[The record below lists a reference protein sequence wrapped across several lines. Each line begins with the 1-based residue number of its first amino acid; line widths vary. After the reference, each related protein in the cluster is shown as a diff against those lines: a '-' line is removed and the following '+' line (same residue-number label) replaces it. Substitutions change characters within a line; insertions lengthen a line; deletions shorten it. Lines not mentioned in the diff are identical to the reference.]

1 MNQKYAIFVIC
12 FGLFGL
18 GQVVSASSYYVV
30 SSSKFTFAVETG
42 IKNDTLVTDTLREN
56 IRHHVSDLVNQRCG
70 QACSVMPQNISL
82 VSMSSSADYVF
93 SVVLHVFTL
102 DAAAS
107 LVIATPGL
115 FFPGSIYKSWQQ
127 EVVTNTAEA
136 TVTITEQGIS
146 LVEGASSRP
155 ASCGDGVAT
164 ASVGEECDDFNLV
177 DGDGCSSTCKLEAG
191 WMCAGGYRP
200 PDARNA
206 AGSKFTSSVVNGTTV
221 YAVSS
226 EPESCP
232 VTDLCVQGE
241 LWQPELWTDKY
252 GNDFDVTTLPPR
264 GFYCVS
270 TCGAF
275 PKPEGMLIQTVAS
288 DTGDTCSLVDLDE
301 CKFGLAVCD
310 FMAYCE
316 NKPYDAAT
324 GGYACFCSEG
334 YFPTAELGAAC
345 TDSGFEVVLLI
356 AGKENYNAADD
367 PNPDIAVMNTV
378 RESFM
383 DTLLPMGVFKSKMNK
398 QILLDSVHDYPPQL
412 VRVLSDEGY
421 EGRALYEVK
430 VRISSAMVNVM
441 EFVSSTIFTD
451 LSSLEAV
458 LTDSSTPSTHKLF
471 QRDRCSNEQGRVC
484 STSSDCLNGGTCA
497 KFPAVTVT
505 SLDAGG
511 TSAPFYTTSTGAE
524 VVSVSYDNSQTGWH
538 IRVRYSP
545 SPNAVTVLYL
555 PRLDSPPTLDQLA
568 GFVPDEFPCLPF
580 GVGKMQQRRDNTV
593 CCLDKVNRH
602 FTTVEGFG
610 EYMSNNNSAL
620 LQAIHDQNACLQRG
634 SPPSNA
640 TSELLNGTQD
650 FVVGKFQNMLRS
662 TSTLDSTQTVGYQD
676 VLVFYAY
683 EDALLSGAITKPIT
697 GGVSLRFFVGMASM
711 TLTDTTFL
719 STSVSSREVSSDITS
734 SYVFSTSGTTSF
746 TFIKDVSVDLIE
758 VANQTTGETLKFARI
773 LVGVPADVT
782 EDDVH
787 GLIPLT
793 SIVAK
798 VGYTKDTAP
807 AIQTFYPCINM
818 YSGTPKAEIDFL
830 LEAQA
835 WCAFQDKLCEPLGP
849 APVNMGGQVSF
860 IVPLAG
866 DSWSKSGPQGILTKK
881 LFLDFILAVK
891 DKSGKRVMTNVETKT
906 ELTPTSI
913 STMCTEQRLESSI
926 DSMFSIDIHL
936 GLTNSSSLINTS
948 LESAYDVT
956 RSSEPVHLTR
966 DVSTTASNILTWVI
980 KGKEEVFSRQYS
992 RDYSIEIEDMISV
1005 YFLSMDK
1012 KSQVDALVASGL
1024 AVREEIVPGSASE
1037 INLRPTEQLLSICP
1051 LSASRAALGCMTR
1064 YEIKSRALDRRT
1076 DSIVE
1081 IAPENEDTYAATMD
1095 TAGIWTQLTLG
1106 DSEFAHS
1113 AGRRHADAMNEEFD
1127 LNNRYRKAYMV
1138 SPVIPWRQSE
1148 LRAEGFET
1156 TIGLSQYS
1164 ISFVMLAFDQNI
1176 GTSFEPVAQ
1185 VSIPGKLPIPVE
1197 QFQENLALQG
1207 ALASAYAQGLG
1218 LPPNSVSI
1226 DPDSIRQEAVNE
1238 TDSGSGRRRLL
1249 GVYYIT
1255 LYECIVKFY
1264 ETETDDQGESV
1275 AAKKASEIVDA
1286 ITDVEAATAD
1296 VVFEKVKQAVESA
1309 CSSCPL
1315 PTLEDVK
1322 PPVELREAIKNTV
1335 RDVASCMNPKIS
1347 VDLEDLGGGTATCD
1361 KRTIDGVEYEI
1372 NVRGP
1377 LTQTEWDAVGGGYR
1391 VTQGMDGLKSGR
1403 ASYDLCGSIPAH
1415 FLLANVD
1422 GIQSKWDALKAKF
1435 SACCLCKPNEPKIP
1449 QTKKDYVHRYSWSVP
1464 TQELTENIGWKR
1476 RYESATG
1483 VSLMNPQIDTFRSA
1497 PALSLKISKENLPPA
1512 SWKFSRK
1519 TGLSYIPAHLCTED
1533 IISNWFGVSGS
1544 CGGCKIKV
1552 QRHWVSG
1559 GGAHLKP
1566 ITCNMVCANAG
1577 LTCKGAGGLHLC
1589 NIYHWKTCETR
1600 NDQVGTETLLCDC
1613 GYPSANVV
1621 FEGGVCGAGKGM
1633 LDAEG
1638 ECLDCPLSSFRS
1650 GTDFERISCQ
1660 TCHDA
1665 TGDAHRTTTAVGSS
1679 TVDACVCNRGYF
1691 QGSTSTC
1698 EKCPAN
1704 TFKSVAS
1711 NDESL
1716 CLPCP
1721 EGLLSRAGSTEEDAC
1736 SPPYSIGG
1744 YTAEANIYQPL
1755 LGLISHQTR
1764 VQDAW
1769 IDPRPHEQ
1777 DNKKRCMF
1785 SDDGLTVDC
1794 PGESLTVF
1802 PRAVLPSSTDNEI
1815 RLTEFTSS
1823 DEIVGLSKFIG
1834 QGVDTRFRVA
1844 MNPSAG
1850 NQLIHDIFYDLEPLK
1865 DTPRYLSL
1873 PVRQSYGGPHF
1884 PGFYEQIL
1892 SGSER
1897 FSPGAKLNYKLRL
1910 DAINIDLTQTEVSLV
1925 TFITNKRLESQ
1936 TDFQWIVCA
1945 DTTNGLSIC
1954 QDSVPD
1960 PDDASKTMYRNAA
1973 VLDATVFR
1981 LSSTKSCYGDVF
1993 WLYNCEEEATESPL
2007 KNRFDDVFEWV
2018 PFGTTQPDLLPAAT
2032 DFFLYTTFFV
2042 GQAAQCVDHG
2052 CIESDFYAQMPSH
2065 LSEALTSSSIAE
2077 LRFLPGTEITIQTVP
2092 ESLTYEDTYPTS
2104 AGLLA
2109 AEKYTHPIPLEGAMH
2124 VKYKSLDETTQDQL
2138 CQFDQAGTGVVCRN
2152 ETMPNVF
2159 TKNMLTDGSL
2169 GKIEADFAAILPVKI
2184 CCDQEVDATCE
2195 TELAVC
2201 HDGVDPHTSTH
2212 SLKEDITIFE
2222 DLNVGTAP
2230 YLDLLNS
2237 CGVNKDETCSCSSN
2251 QEPVASSKDRQV
2263 YERGSG
2269 VFSCAP
2275 KSCKKAKKWRIS
2287 NAGDITWTPIIGEIM
2302 VYQDKDCTIEYDL
2315 TDVTKSTSI
2324 PARSGYPFSYAFDG
2338 SVTTHFRPNWKPS
2351 AFAWKITFEFEHE
2364 VSVMCVKTTANTND
2378 PHIPIG
2384 MGYSTH
2390 HNDAAFRWSHGIL
2403 LEASCDGFNW
2413 VSAAGP
2419 DLSSNNVVADK
2430 APEDDL
2436 FCTDERGLQLKP
2448 GGALNFE
2455 IFNAV
2460 PDVEIS
2466 TQTNLAFVKFVQTH
2480 FGFPDTPCNTTR
2492 IQTEACK
2499 IAKESA
2505 LPDYVFRLTADV
2517 YRTFTTQGNDFAT
2530 KRSESYDV
2538 VMRLRQNSGETF
2550 LEEIFSDHT
2559 IAGKRFFD
2567 STNDG
2572 CGVTDP
2578 CLGAASGLVVT
2589 GETVPYVFLYKT
2601 KSIQHAT
2608 SCDCQTRDTL
2618 PVTLLNDAPA
2628 ALLDAKDLS
2637 ACLATNTCE
2646 EVCHAGVCSVLEFD
2660 ATTPA
2665 PLSSVVLTALHD
2677 KDNLVVSYSDDGTTY
2692 EHYSTV
2698 SLPDTRTNQKD
2709 GAHVYSTSS
2718 AEKCDDIGS
2727 GCGYHT
2733 YADAQ
2738 AFAENTLTVDWVA
2751 STTSQTCEQACVAAG
2766 GSCSENLLAQVDTK
2780 DEAIA
2785 AIGQSSLS
2793 SQVAGANYV
2802 APTTYDY
2809 TVQNYHRYNGLSPN
2823 EFSGWQYPQFV
2834 EQDLMIA
2841 WDYDTRGLILVDM
2854 ALLGEPGY
2862 KTDVPGTYFDSTE
2875 ITGSCVNE
2883 DRSVFYYFGYGRLF
2897 KVTKPAEGWRA
2908 GTPTWADV
2916 SGVEIDSLTVTGC
2929 HVSNLEPN
2937 ILFVSSGNYYI
2948 YKYDI
2953 TTKTREFLDV
2963 RTEGQTNA
2971 FVMTKDEKIV
2981 YFWKWKSSDYME
2993 LWGYD
2998 VDASASYRL
3007 AYTKILRTD
3016 NEVQHAPFLNEDETK
3031 LYLFASHNMFV
3042 LDISGWRD
3050 NPQTPI
3056 NSYGE
3061 GLGSPVA
3068 GKTTPCTSFSP
3079 AANWN
3084 SDLQKYEVD
3093 PVIGTDACFPSY
3105 TKGGVRSLDGLYYWV
3120 FAGALNNAVLVS
3132 INIEH
3137 PPPPVVGTNVV
3148 PACVDGK
3155 GLISFDSS
3163 TTVFTFNN
3171 CTQSAEEAGY
3181 WRASSLSGSN
3191 QPVSNAG
3198 RQCHLSESTEKICP
3212 CKITQA
3218 YDDTLVAKRLASSEE
3233 IQTRLASQPASDFAA
3248 TRNTW
3253 APVHEKDFVCVSL
3266 HGCEAADG
3274 ETYKPGT
3281 LATKAYK
3288 PNTPPA
3294 GAHKKYRFV
3303 PGDTLSSDAKV
3314 FTVEL
3319 FFDSFCLNAIDLST
3333 GVEMN
3338 SLSISGDT
3346 STVTPQSMLVDINQ
3360 PIAIPD
3366 GASFQ
3371 IEVTFSDA
3379 VVLGCSRVVGL
3390 GVQNDV
3396 SNVNRHRG
3404 GVRVEYW
3411 DDDAAT
3417 YKLYAAAVPFSDE
3430 TPLAAPGYTG
3440 NVQRYPLTGL
3450 YNTNSQLFSVDLPKH
3465 RYWKLALEENTDAPV
3480 FEANLCSTPGCTS
3493 EFNKKD
3499 AGLCPADPKTC
3510 YSTQPENFSCDSTMK
3525 QELQTLAM
3533 VDGLNLK
3540 FVEPGNEGC
3549 AVGSYYDQSTAN
3561 CTLCALEETTPFE
3574 GATKAEQ
3581 CQCRQGFFGSD
3592 SSVCT
3597 ACGGGMTTEIVGAQ
3611 SEAACGCLKGSY
3623 FQKAFKYESLTAW
3636 YKFEKDAQDYGPN
3649 GVHLQ
3654 PRLDATPSFD
3664 PDGYIIANDDISY
3677 LVPTPQT
3684 VIPTGTTTLTVS
3696 FWVKN
3701 WVDGYIMH
3709 WVPTE
3714 QIEESV
3720 ENSVLKHLLETDT
3733 KWSFMVAV
3741 FDTTGTTLYKD
3752 GVKIANS
3759 STAKIPAEGFE
3770 QESGQDVG
3778 IFCNPD
3784 SASSAHDFQGEF
3796 KDLRFYTAAF
3806 TAEEVG
3812 QLYQDSPRC
3821 VSCGTGLTTA
3831 GFGATSVDECNVCLQ
3846 GSYMGI
3852 KPPEV
3857 IEEGFTVANA
3867 DKDLAVGYTRHVAAQ
3882 GKPYSGEFG
3891 YDADGIG
3898 KNAAFTELRTIAW
3911 IPDTKKVIIGDSS
3924 TSKIKYMDLE
3934 SYEVTTL
3941 TSTSTSTQGTLQT
3954 LCAASDKKIFVAGTK
3969 GLWEYDV
3976 ESGVLSEIHS
3986 GYTVGCSVSKD
3997 GWIAFSDR
4005 YVVYEVELANYANQ
4019 RSFNP
4024 NADSYI
4030 QWITHSPDDEYVV
4043 YTDNWWRQ
4051 VWKFHRSTSVKS
4063 LVAGKQN
4070 NLEDQSDGSIS
4081 TAYFYN
4087 AAGLSFSRDGR
4098 YLYVLNWNGVK
4109 KIDYLGDSSSSSY
4122 VSTLS
4127 GPTSGGGRN
4136 TGNSFT
4142 GLPGDATFNIL
4153 TDIVVLGNGYA
4164 LVLDSGLKSIYQIN
4178 LGDDFV
4184 VPPTLRY
4191 FTEQVC
4197 LACSTGITT
4206 ASAGATSADQC
4217 NICQKGYVTDGE
4229 SCSACP
4235 SLQTTEYAGA
4245 QTCGCA
4251 SGSYLGPADN
4261 CTACGEGMTSYFGA
4275 TSHLQ
4280 CYTPRTVC
4288 SATQASVHPAV
4299 SSSDMGDVA
4308 DAKAKYVVLTGPDAE
4323 YKVLFPESPP
4333 TTVDVLVISGSSYKY
4348 ATELSVTGLYTVS
4361 AKKDASSFLQA
4372 GGVSVS
4378 SVGEGST
4385 AITKAVVKDLFPTY
4399 ITDFTGF
4406 APGRFVGAVLAFN
4419 PKVGEDTF
4427 GASSSPPYLN
4437 LGSRTF
4443 NIAETGG
4450 LTVVWKGLYNPGSGG
4465 YQAMFGF
4472 GAGGAGGSKTNTLRC
4487 GFLGQHDRHVCQLW
4501 DSSQVECRVESNV
4514 LGQGSGKT
4522 KNVDFSFIV
4531 QYNWQTKVL
4540 SMNVDA
4546 TAFTTTCTHSVPEI
4560 LTTPNTLIGHS
4571 QSYGGACQMYGK
4583 VHGLYAFGRLI
4594 SNENAQEVLDAIVIG
4609 DTDNVQD
4616 MVVPQVI
4623 LRYNTQACA
4632 KDDRAPSMHSTHA
4645 ELLPAPH
4652 NASFITYDLGSVK
4665 NIESVNILLRGRGE
4679 KHGVQRQ
4686 VSSWN
4691 TLKVKYS
4698 AVSDDF
4704 DQAYVCATYDPELD
4718 DTVFH
4723 SAETNL
4729 LKKSC
4734 LVKAQ
4739 YIFVSVQSG
4748 ELSYDEIQIIP
4759 SKYQFGPAAKYT
4771 WSQNAANTNFITLWS
4786 NLSGTTSWI
4795 EGEGERKDPFF
4806 YSLDEHF
4813 SYEYFDGQNEFF
4825 SWPEGYLIGGLT
4837 WKQHLAAGDRK
4848 PMFPSTAAALQPLV
4862 ATFPSKKAYF
4872 QIELPFANVISEILV
4887 QPGPRYPEW
4896 KAVWGYAWPGHVKVF
4911 TSFADDF
4918 DVGADSTAVLAH
4930 EGDIDYGTRDARG
4943 IPRDDTFEVVFANGP
4958 KRGRFVRMVFERC
4971 TESLCVDNP
4980 AEEIQFH
4987 EILQFRAG
4995 LKPCVYKCEG
5005 CCHAGALIGADSL
5018 PSLNLE
5024 SLSQGQTTTAN
5035 LYLASA
5041 QDCQHTTVDNQATM
5055 RPCPEGR
5062 ECKTDA
5068 YTLDY
5073 ADGRYQL
5080 SGTSNKTPTLQ
5091 VRKGKPSAITFP
5103 SGHPLVISEN
5113 SEWGAAALSQDVVT
5127 AGSVATV
5134 TVPAGSTKTVLYYYC
5149 SLHLG
5154 MGVGKIEILESDG
5167 ARGTTACA
5175 IEAEQDFT
5183 AVQAEFS
5190 IGPIDTST
5198 VFTRNFDASLPW
5210 MRVTDSMPDY
5220 DVNNGHLL
5228 QTNPSLNKM
5237 SSAYVDEA
5245 SAVDTGIFLF
5255 IDTTRPQ
5262 VKSGLETLTRG
5273 NLHTA
5278 DQKVKTISL
5287 ATKAGYIGP
5296 GGGTGT
5302 VQKIRVDDG
5311 WDRVSVELE
5320 PHLALKSVWR
5330 DNDSNMYPEWTDS
5343 RNVHVAS
5350 FITDK
5355 ELVSDEDWKWIVC
5368 GDKSEQIRNFP
5379 TPSFMLDNTQ
5389 QVGESPPGSV
5399 KEDSKTTFKTDD
5411 IFESQGGWLKNIPSF
5426 SDVNCD
5432 PSQVASI
5439 DCRSSYSSTIA
5450 ALGYGKCD
5458 LTSDLSVQENC
5469 VYTVRDIIERNFLN
5483 AFNRMKQ
5490 EDGVEVD
5497 KLTLPASSLTRGLI
5511 ERTPV
5516 IATHLDTAPVLLN
5529 KGKATVCH
5537 TDLFGAQVDTGSG
5550 STARFLP
5557 RRDYSIASNPPTGYD
5572 QKGAL
5577 ANVGFDSMPCSIDTG
5592 LADSAAEEAFLGEKS
5607 LQEVLDLFNDKQ
5619 DCVCG
5624 MIATGYVVDGILTT
5638 TGTIDGTFLSPMAQF
5653 SFETRDLTDISG
5665 NGVNAVDEFA
5675 NIQESDFGEDE
5686 SHGTYL
5692 NIDHARGLS
5701 MKIPLTFADDKT
5713 SGFSVSFWF
5722 YRSRES
5728 AYDSNLISAEK
5739 NDSPT
5744 TDNWAIILSTRKKM
5758 QLSGRF
5764 NDNAYSSYDTYNA
5777 DGEQIL
5783 GTSWVWHH
5791 LSIVQTDGAWHFYH
5805 DGVFWTSQAVGAHT
5819 FQGDWTFTFDTV
5831 NNANSFYLTDVRF
5844 FDYALT
5850 QANVD
5855 DIVAG
5860 PKPLVF
5866 PPPVNAES
5874 RKQTFR
5880 VERTDVTEGNG
5891 HENVYVTLLT
5901 KTDTQNGHVLGRQY
5915 LHPDVSVRMYETD
5928 PATNTYGATTKG
5940 LPGDYKIC
5948 QDESDPDSDTGAV
5961 DKKNVHVLDGRVIS
5975 LGKTPRPTYQP
5986 GVDGLVE
5993 GSYQSSVRW
6002 PDDGCSYMKPHL
6014 FVHSTI
6020 DDDFTW
6026 SQFLKSEA
6034 VFAPMGVIN
6043 DLDNSGVFQWMY
6055 DENDLDAQKNPSF
6068 DNVCEKDVLNHN
6080 LPKTVPCKWTPAY
6093 GEVHQKMTC
6102 EEKNTWSNLALTCPN
6117 EPTTFNGK
6125 NFGHKGRCSVLTTL
6139 SSYSTNCNEYCAMQG
6154 RQCSYG
6160 WKSSWN
6166 TCVAINSN
6174 TQGCTAT
6181 WSTDS
6186 SKRQGC
6192 DCSGG
6197 DLPLATDTDVAEIEF
6212 DSSVKSGSAFI
6223 DKLYVP
6229 EKGWHYFLF
6238 FQHKDVSDKYYIL
6251 PMPGNPGP
6259 AHVFTPGDM
6268 LIGGR
6273 GGVGVSAERC
6283 PISGDYY
6290 NEKGVLSWK
6299 PSIDAPGTEFFLYHM
6314 FLFGES
6320 HACRQHA
6327 CQDAKVY
6334 DDSAELSKIRN
6345 AKIDPGSNPPLLI
6358 MQGSRFALSSLPKV
6372 PFEMQDNCL
6381 QIALAAPSFTDGQIV
6396 TKYYITKANAL
6407 FAQDFGSFDECLGC
6421 SGGVCG
6427 LGKLP
6432 CKYFDTSTQKTYFT
6446 AKVYTAASETSE
6458 LFTFWLANVADATSS
6473 DGITL
6478 EGFAVSAPGVPE
6490 LSMATASWQTG
6501 DKLFTTENK
6510 ACADGSSRRRAL
6522 LSSLRQVRRKR
6533 PISSRKTIVNLA
6545 RRMNAFRRLKL
6556 KEMRAKDTMKLKV
6569 ESMVLP
6575 QRSMRKLLTIG
6586 AGGSEMDKTT
6596 SNTNMQR
6603 EVTSLDGN
6611 RVMAD
6616 SVCGSLPG
6624 VCELMRVS
6632 LDIPDKLYCSPE
6644 SDIIEHVDNELS
6656 SLQAV
6661 TAGGFHFKTVS
6672 VYRAALLTK
6681 CFQSTVYS
6689 RRLLGVLTSH
6699 TVATAYVSLH
6709 NALSTQSQ
6717 QECSGD
6723 QHCVLSL
6730 NLEDTEIGKKGFSAV
6745 HIVTDQN
6752 GEQGVRVC
6760 FGGPE
6765 CHHRM
6770 EIANHTQL
6778 SMLPVEVKSDAP
6790 SSWAIIAVV
6799 LAVVLFIALCFAAK
6813 RWYDGIPKYK
6823 EVSTVATNDY
6833 NEMGQPAYQQPL
6845 YPMYPD
6851 SYDQPP
6857 STTPYSYLYVG

>member
-1 MNQKYAIFVIC
+1 MCYCGFP
-12 FGLFGL
+12 
-18 GQVVSASSYYVV
+18 
-30 SSSKFTFAVETG
+30 
-42 IKNDTLVTDTLREN
+42 
-56 IRHHVSDLVNQRCG
+56 SD
-70 QACSVMPQNISL
+70 
-82 VSMSSSADYVF
+82 
-93 SVVLHVFTL
+93 
-102 DAAAS
+102 
-107 LVIATPGL
+107 
-115 FFPGSIYKSWQQ
+115 
-127 EVVTNTAEA
+127 
-136 TVTITEQGIS
+136 
-146 LVEGASSRP
+146 
-155 ASCGDGVAT
+155 
-164 ASVGEECDDFNLV
+164 
-177 DGDGCSSTCKLEAG
+177 
-191 WMCAGGYRP
+191 
-200 PDARNA
+200 
-206 AGSKFTSSVVNGTTV
+206 
-221 YAVSS
+221 
-226 EPESCP
+226 
-232 VTDLCVQGE
+232 
-241 LWQPELWTDKY
+241 
-252 GNDFDVTTLPPR
+252 
-264 GFYCVS
+264 
-270 TCGAF
+270 
-275 PKPEGMLIQTVAS
+275 
-288 DTGDTCSLVDLDE
+288 
-301 CKFGLAVCD
+301 
-310 FMAYCE
+310 
-316 NKPYDAAT
+316 
-324 GGYACFCSEG
+324 
-334 YFPTAELGAAC
+334 
-345 TDSGFEVVLLI
+345 
-356 AGKENYNAADD
+356 
-367 PNPDIAVMNTV
+367 
-378 RESFM
+378 
-383 DTLLPMGVFKSKMNK
+383 
-398 QILLDSVHDYPPQL
+398 
-412 VRVLSDEGY
+412 
-421 EGRALYEVK
+421 
-430 VRISSAMVNVM
+430 
-441 EFVSSTIFTD
+441 
-451 LSSLEAV
+451 
-458 LTDSSTPSTHKLF
+458 
-471 QRDRCSNEQGRVC
+471 
-484 STSSDCLNGGTCA
+484 
-497 KFPAVTVT
+497 
-505 SLDAGG
+505 
-511 TSAPFYTTSTGAE
+511 
-524 VVSVSYDNSQTGWH
+524 
-538 IRVRYSP
+538 
-545 SPNAVTVLYL
+545 
-555 PRLDSPPTLDQLA
+555 
-568 GFVPDEFPCLPF
+568 
-580 GVGKMQQRRDNTV
+580 
-593 CCLDKVNRH
+593 
-602 FTTVEGFG
+602 
-610 EYMSNNNSAL
+610 
-620 LQAIHDQNACLQRG
+620 
-634 SPPSNA
+634 
-640 TSELLNGTQD
+640 
-650 FVVGKFQNMLRS
+650 
-662 TSTLDSTQTVGYQD
+662 
-676 VLVFYAY
+676 
-683 EDALLSGAITKPIT
+683 
-697 GGVSLRFFVGMASM
+697 
-711 TLTDTTFL
+711 
-719 STSVSSREVSSDITS
+719 
-734 SYVFSTSGTTSF
+734 
-746 TFIKDVSVDLIE
+746 
-758 VANQTTGETLKFARI
+758 
-773 LVGVPADVT
+773 
-782 EDDVH
+782 
-787 GLIPLT
+787 
-793 SIVAK
+793 
-798 VGYTKDTAP
+798 
-807 AIQTFYPCINM
+807 
-818 YSGTPKAEIDFL
+818 
-830 LEAQA
+830 
-835 WCAFQDKLCEPLGP
+835 
-849 APVNMGGQVSF
+849 
-860 IVPLAG
+860 
-866 DSWSKSGPQGILTKK
+866 
-881 LFLDFILAVK
+881 
-891 DKSGKRVMTNVETKT
+891 
-906 ELTPTSI
+906 
-913 STMCTEQRLESSI
+913 
-926 DSMFSIDIHL
+926 
-936 GLTNSSSLINTS
+936 
-948 LESAYDVT
+948 
-956 RSSEPVHLTR
+956 
-966 DVSTTASNILTWVI
+966 
-980 KGKEEVFSRQYS
+980 
-992 RDYSIEIEDMISV
+992 
-1005 YFLSMDK
+1005 
-1012 KSQVDALVASGL
+1012 
-1024 AVREEIVPGSASE
+1024 
-1037 INLRPTEQLLSICP
+1037 
-1051 LSASRAALGCMTR
+1051 
-1064 YEIKSRALDRRT
+1064 
-1076 DSIVE
+1076 
-1081 IAPENEDTYAATMD
+1081 
-1095 TAGIWTQLTLG
+1095 
-1106 DSEFAHS
+1106 
-1113 AGRRHADAMNEEFD
+1113 
-1127 LNNRYRKAYMV
+1127 
-1138 SPVIPWRQSE
+1138 
-1148 LRAEGFET
+1148 
-1156 TIGLSQYS
+1156 
-1164 ISFVMLAFDQNI
+1164 
-1176 GTSFEPVAQ
+1176 
-1185 VSIPGKLPIPVE
+1185 
-1197 QFQENLALQG
+1197 
-1207 ALASAYAQGLG
+1207 
-1218 LPPNSVSI
+1218 
-1226 DPDSIRQEAVNE
+1226 
-1238 TDSGSGRRRLL
+1238 
-1249 GVYYIT
+1249 
-1255 LYECIVKFY
+1255 
-1264 ETETDDQGESV
+1264 
-1275 AAKKASEIVDA
+1275 
-1286 ITDVEAATAD
+1286 
-1296 VVFEKVKQAVESA
+1296 
-1309 CSSCPL
+1309 
-1315 PTLEDVK
+1315 
-1322 PPVELREAIKNTV
+1322 
-1335 RDVASCMNPKIS
+1335 
-1347 VDLEDLGGGTATCD
+1347 
-1361 KRTIDGVEYEI
+1361 
-1372 NVRGP
+1372 
-1377 LTQTEWDAVGGGYR
+1377 
-1391 VTQGMDGLKSGR
+1391 
-1403 ASYDLCGSIPAH
+1403 
-1415 FLLANVD
+1415 
-1422 GIQSKWDALKAKF
+1422 
-1435 SACCLCKPNEPKIP
+1435 
-1449 QTKKDYVHRYSWSVP
+1449 
-1464 TQELTENIGWKR
+1464 
-1476 RYESATG
+1476 
-1483 VSLMNPQIDTFRSA
+1483 
-1497 PALSLKISKENLPPA
+1497 
-1512 SWKFSRK
+1512 
-1519 TGLSYIPAHLCTED
+1519 
-1533 IISNWFGVSGS
+1533 
-1544 CGGCKIKV
+1544 
-1552 QRHWVSG
+1552 
-1559 GGAHLKP
+1559 
-1566 ITCNMVCANAG
+1566 
-1577 LTCKGAGGLHLC
+1577 
-1589 NIYHWKTCETR
+1589 
-1600 NDQVGTETLLCDC
+1600 
-1613 GYPSANVV
+1613 NVV

-1633 LDAEG
+1633 LGIDG
-1638 ECLDCPLSSFRS
+1638 ECQDCLLSSFRS

-1665 TGDAHRTTTAVGSS
+1665 TGDAHRTTTAVGST
-1679 TVDACVCNRGYF
+1679 TVDACICNRGYF

-1716 CLPCP
+1716 CQPCP
-1721 EGLLSRAGSTEEDAC
+1721 EGLLSRAGSTEEAAC

-1744 YTAEANIYQPL
+1744 YTAEAIIYQPL

-1794 PGESLTVF
+1794 PGESFTVF

-1910 DAINIDLTQTEVSLV
+1910 DAVNIDLTQTEVSLV

-1954 QDSVPD
+1954 QENVPD

-1993 WLYNCEEEATESPL
+1993 WFYNCEEEATESPL

-2124 VKYKSLDETTQDQL
+2124 VKYKSLDLTTQDQL
-2138 CQFDQAGTGVVCRN
+2138 CEFSSAGTGVVCRN
-2152 ETMPNVF
+2152 ESMPNVF
-2159 TKNMLTDGSL
+2159 AKNMLTDGSL
-2169 GKIEADFAAILPVKI
+2169 GKIEADFAAIMPAKI

-2201 HDGVDPHTSTH
+2201 HDGVDSQTSTH
-2212 SLKEDITIFE
+2212 SLKEDITILE
-2222 DLNVGTAP
+2222 DLNAGTAP
-2230 YLDLLNS
+2230 YLDLLNA
-2237 CGVNKDETCSCSSN
+2237 CGQNNNDKCLCSSN
-2251 QEPVASSKDRQV
+2251 QEPVQARGNRQV

-2269 VFSCAP
+2269 VLGCNQA
-2275 KSCKKAKKWRIS
+2275 
-2287 NAGDITWTPIIGEIM
+2287 D
-2302 VYQDKDCTIEYDL
+2302 
-2315 TDVTKSTSI
+2315 
-2324 PARSGYPFSYAFDG
+2324 
-2338 SVTTHFRPNWKPS
+2338 
-2351 AFAWKITFEFEHE
+2351 
-2364 VSVMCVKTTANTND
+2364 
-2378 PHIPIG
+2378 
-2384 MGYSTH
+2384 
-2390 HNDAAFRWSHGIL
+2390 
-2403 LEASCDGFNW
+2403 EASQL
-2413 VSAAGP
+2413 VT
-2419 DLSSNNVVADK
+2419 DLALKKLV
-2430 APEDDL
+2430 
-2436 FCTDERGLQLKP
+2436 CTDERGLNLRS
-2448 GGALNFE
+2448 GTVLVFDLYGAV
-2455 IFNAV
+2455 A
-2460 PDVEIS
+2460 DVEIS
-2466 TQTNLAFVKFVQTH
+2466 TQTSLAFVQFVQRDMG
-2480 FGFPDTPCNTTR
+2480 GFPDEECNATK
-2492 IQTEACK
+2492 IQSSACRVS
-2499 IAKESA
+2499 KESG
-2505 LPDYVFRLTADV
+2505 LPDYVFVLTADV
-2517 YRTFTTQGNDFAT
+2517 YRTFSVQGQDFKT
-2530 KRSESYDV
+2530 HRSESYDV
-2538 VMRLRQNSGETF
+2538 LMRLRQNSGETF
-2550 LEEIFSDHT
+2550 LEEISATAPVPPSPVWRLSQGGEVCSTVCNNIDTAVGYWECDSSAQTAVDTTQEIDDLVRSLGIEGGCDTTQSTGSTYPGVPWMRTESDGSITCRFFGTSGASSCTGNQYTWHQP
-2559 IAGKRFFD
+2559 ICRCKVNEALFKDVPPPPIKRFYSMSD
-2567 STNDG
+2567 DG
-2572 CGVTDP
+2572 CGVTDS
-2578 CLGAASGLVVT
+2578 CTGAASGLIVT
-2589 GETVPYVFLYKT
+2589 GETAPYVFLYKT

-2608 SCDCQTRDTL
+2608 SCDCKTRDTL
-2618 PVTLLNDAPA
+2618 PVTLLKDAPA

-2646 EVCHAGVCSVLEFD
+2646 EVCPAGSCSLLEFD

-2665 PLSSVVLTALHD
+2665 AVSSVVLTALHD
-2677 KDNLVVSYSDDGTTY
+2677 EDKLRVSFSDDGTTY
-2692 EHYSTV
+2692 ESYSTV

-2709 GAHVYSTSS
+2709 GAFVYSALS
-2718 AEKCDDIGS
+2718 ADNITNCDNIGS

-2738 AFAENTLTVDWVA
+2738 AFAENTLKVDWVA

-2766 GSCSENLLAQVDTK
+2766 GSCVENLLAQVDTK

-2785 AIGQSSLS
+2785 VLANSPLAG
-2793 SQVAGANYV
+2793 QVAGASSGPF
-2802 APTTYDY
+2802 APN
-2809 TVQNYHRYNGLSPN
+2809 QEL
-2823 EFSGWQYPQFV
+2823 
-2834 EQDLMIA
+2834 
-2841 WDYDTRGLILVDM
+2841 
-2854 ALLGEPGY
+2854 
-2862 KTDVPGTYFDSTE
+2862 
-2875 ITGSCVNE
+2875 
-2883 DRSVFYYFGYGRLF
+2883 
-2897 KVTKPAEGWRA
+2897 
-2908 GTPTWADV
+2908 
-2916 SGVEIDSLTVTGC
+2916 
-2929 HVSNLEPN
+2929 
-2937 ILFVSSGNYYI
+2937 VSSGNIMQQYYHSI
-2948 YKYDI
+2948 FA
-2953 TTKTREFLDV
+2953 TSLAVLDSNTV
-2963 RTEGQTNA
+2963 IFFRFGMHKFT
-2971 FVMTKDEKIV
+2971 VV
-2981 YFWKWKSSDYME
+2981 H
-2993 LWGYD
+2993 
-2998 VDASASYRL
+2998 
-3007 AYTKILRTD
+3007 TD
-3016 NEVQHAPFLNEDETK
+3016 TGVW
-3031 LYLFASHNMFV
+3031 Y
-3042 LDISGWRD
+3042 DISGAYYSSNVATGAYSCLAAD
-3050 NPQTPI
+3050 NSVMYLFDGLHKKLLKLGL
-3056 NSYGE
+3056 SYDEGTSRWKYEYFVVKDIPDTVYYLGGE
-3061 GLGSPVA
+3061 GKCIVSKQNTDDVWVKDHQQVRYKFSTSTNPVSFTFYEKYSTKSSNPRGFVMEDDEVHFWEIRNLRYLVRYTIADVGTRMTYLQIAYEDLGKSTNLAWYGDKIVVYDRSKSTGQIMLVDVAAAWAAQQAGTLGSPYADLKADANYMQEYEAVDTDDSNNGIIA
-3068 GKTTPCTSFSP
+3068 SMSSFLPGGFSMYGIASTPKT
-3079 AANWN
+3079 
-3084 SDLQKYEVD
+3084 LH
-3093 PVIGTDACFPSY
+3093 
-3105 TKGGVRSLDGLYYWV
+3105 R
-3120 FAGALNNAVLVS
+3120 LNIL
-3132 INIEH
+3132 
-3137 PPPPVVGTNVV
+3137 PPPPAIPYSNII
-3148 PACVDGK
+3148 ASCEND
-3155 GLISFDSS
+3155 ISLAYDSS
-3163 TTVFTFNN
+3163 LTMFYFNN
-3171 CTQSAEEAGY
+3171 CTQSAEEASY
-3181 WRASSLSGSN
+3181 WRASSVSGSN
-3191 QPVSNAG
+3191 QVVSNGG
-3198 RQCHLSESTEKICP
+3198 RQCHLSDSTEKICP
-3212 CKITQA
+3212 CKITQT

-3233 IQTRLASQPASDFAA
+3233 IQTRLASQPASDFVA

-3253 APVHEKDFVCVSL
+3253 APAHEKDYVCVSL
-3266 HGCEAADG
+3266 DGCEIDG
-3274 ETYKPGT
+3274 DTYKPGT
-3281 LATKAYK
+3281 LAAKAYK
-3288 PNTPPA
+3288 PNTPAA

-3314 FTVEL
+3314 FTIQL
-3319 FFDSFCLNAIDLST
+3319 FSDSLCLDAIDLST
-3333 GVEMN
+3333 GVDIYSTAVSGIN
-3338 SLSISGDT
+3338 SQT
-3346 STVTPQSMLVDINQ
+3346 APQSMLVDINQ
-3360 PIAIPD
+3360 PVAIPD
-3366 GASFQ
+3366 GAKFQ
-3371 IEVTFSDA
+3371 IEATFLTP
-3379 VVLGCSRVVGL
+3379 VILGCVRAVGL
-3390 GVQNDV
+3390 GVQRDENG
-3396 SNVNRHRG
+3396 VNQHKG

-3411 DDDAAT
+3411 DEAASKYQLHADAI
-3417 YKLYAAAVPFSDE
+3417 PFSDE

-3440 NVQRYPLTGL
+3440 NVIRYPLSGL
-3450 YNTNSQLFSVDLPKH
+3450 YNANFQLFSVDLPKH
-3465 RYWKLALEENTDAPV
+3465 RYWKLALEDTEAPV

-3499 AGLCPADPKTC
+3499 AGLCPADPETC
-3510 YSTQPENFSCDSTMK
+3510 YSTQPEDFSCNSTMK

-3540 FVEPGNEGC
+3540 FVEASEEC
-3549 AVGSYYDQSTAN
+3549 TVGSYYDPSTATCTECALGQST
-3561 CTLCALEETTPFE
+3561 PFA
-3574 GATKAEQ
+3574 GATRAEQ
-3581 CQCRQGFFGSD
+3581 CGCFVGTYGDPFGPMKGLKSLFSQQTVLADEVGKESILMADGGSTSFVDDAERGLALDYSKGNFHIISDQLTALLNQDAWTVSLWLNLDSIGVYTHLFNAWDTSTFSPPFAMEAVVLDSGFIQFRRKRSDGGFATTTQTLALQAGTWYHLAFTSSSSGLKIYVNGVEKESASHSSTWLKDSQSSYNYIGLSSYCMSGTGCGSAVGIGLRQALRFYD
-3592 SSVCT
+3592 RELSSTEIAVFPSQTGAQIGMCK
-3597 ACGGGMTTEIVGAQ
+3597 ACPAGMTTEIVGVKSA
-3611 SEAACGCLKGSY
+3611 AACGCPKGSF
-3623 FQKAFKYESLTAW
+3623 FQKVFKYESLNAR
-3636 YKFEKDAQDYGPN
+3636 YKFETDALDYGPN

-3654 PRLDATPSFD
+3654 PRLGATPSFN
-3664 PDGYIIANDDISY
+3664 PDGYITVNDDISY
-3677 LVPTPQT
+3677 LIPTPQK
-3684 VIPTGTTTLTVS
+3684 VIPNGTTTLTVS

-3714 QIEESV
+3714 QIEGSV
-3720 ENSVLKHLLETDT
+3720 EDSVLKHLLATNT
-3733 KWSFMVAV
+3733 TWSFMAAV

-3752 GVKIANS
+3752 GVNIASS
-3759 STAKIPAEGFE
+3759 STAKIPAEGFK
-3770 QESGQDVG
+3770 QEFGSDMG
-3778 IFCNPD
+3778 IFCNPN
-3784 SASSAHDFQGEF
+3784 SESSAHDFQGEF

-3806 TAEEVG
+3806 TAEEVE
-3812 QLYQDSPRC
+3812 QLYMESPGC
-3821 VSCGTGLTTA
+3821 KSCPAGSTTA
-3831 GFGATSVDECNVCLQ
+3831 ELGATSAGECNVCEQ
-3846 GSYMGI
+3846 GFFWGDV
-3852 KPPEV
+3852 EQQC
-3857 IEEGFTVANA
+3857 VAC
-3867 DKDLAVGYTRHVAAQ
+3867 GT
-3882 GKPYSGEFG
+3882 G
-3891 YDADGIG
+3891 
-3898 KNAAFTELRTIAW
+3898 
-3911 IPDTKKVIIGDSS
+3911 
-3924 TSKIKYMDLE
+3924 
-3934 SYEVTTL
+3934 VTTE
-3941 TSTSTSTQGTLQT
+3941 
-3954 LCAASDKKIFVAGTK
+3954 TK
-3969 GLWEYDV
+3969 
-3976 ESGVLSEIHS
+3976 
-3986 GYTVGCSVSKD
+3986 
-3997 GWIAFSDR
+3997 
-4005 YVVYEVELANYANQ
+4005 
-4019 RSFNP
+4019 
-4024 NADSYI
+4024 
-4030 QWITHSPDDEYVV
+4030 
-4043 YTDNWWRQ
+4043 
-4051 VWKFHRSTSVKS
+4051 
-4063 LVAGKQN
+4063 
-4070 NLEDQSDGSIS
+4070 
-4081 TAYFYN
+4081 
-4087 AAGLSFSRDGR
+4087 
-4098 YLYVLNWNGVK
+4098 
-4109 KIDYLGDSSSSSY
+4109 
-4122 VSTLS
+4122 
-4127 GPTSGGGRN
+4127 
-4136 TGNSFT
+4136 
-4142 GLPGDATFNIL
+4142 
-4153 TDIVVLGNGYA
+4153 
-4164 LVLDSGLKSIYQIN
+4164 
-4178 LGDDFV
+4178 
-4184 VPPTLRY
+4184 
-4191 FTEQVC
+4191 
-4197 LACSTGITT
+4197 
-4206 ASAGATSADQC
+4206 GATSAGQC
-4217 NICQKGYVTDGE
+4217 TVNAQGYTGTPDPVLPGLQAHYFKSDALSDATGGSNLIPSATYSGGYTFDNNYLSVTGDTRLDAPPGEIYGNGQSDFSISFWAADVPYDGNRHILRVHETNVIIRTQMHNSNRVLFYFFKDANGNICEAFFDLDLSGSEFTFVTVVKKGTDVRVFANGAE
-4229 SCSACP
+4229 GGSGNYADKTSACTAALAP
-4235 SLQTTEYAGA
+4235 GDDATLLSHGDSAMQFFRGKLKDMRIFDRAISTDEIERMFTASSNPLTKCPLLQTTEGAGA

-4251 SGSYLGPADN
+4251 SGFYLGPANN
-4261 CTACGEGMTSYFGA
+4261 CTACGEKMTSDFGS

-4280 CYTPRTVC
+4280 CFTPRTVC

-4308 DAKAKYVVLTGPDAE
+4308 DAEAKYVVLTGPDAE

-4333 TTVDVLVISGSSYKY
+4333 TTVDVLVISGSSYTY

-4361 AKKDASSFLQA
+4361 AKKDASSFLQV

-4378 SVGEGST
+4378 SDGEGST
-4385 AITKAVVKDLFPTY
+4385 AITKAAVKDLFPTY
-4399 ITDFTGF
+4399 TADFTGF

-4419 PKVGEDTF
+4419 PEVGEDTF
-4427 GASSSPPYLN
+4427 ASNLSPPYLN

-4450 LTVVWKGLYNPGSGG
+4450 MTFVWKGKYTPGGGG
-4465 YQAMFGF
+4465 YQSMFGF

-4487 GFLGQHDRHVCQLW
+4487 GFLGNHDRHVCQLW
-4501 DSSQVECRVESNV
+4501 DSSQVECRLQSDV
-4514 LGQGSGKT
+4514 LGQGTGQT
-4522 KNVDFSFIV
+4522 KGVEFSFIV

-4540 SMNVDA
+4540 SMNVNDA
-4546 TAFTTTCTHSVPEI
+4546 VFTITCTNSLPEI
-4560 LTTPNTLIGHS
+4560 LTTPNTLIGHA
-4571 QSYGGACQMYGK
+4571 QSYGGACQLRGT
-4583 VHGLYAFGRLI
+4583 VHGLYAYDRII
-4594 SNENAQEVLDAIVIG
+4594 SDEHAQEVLDAIVIG
-4609 DTDNVQD
+4609 NTDNVQN
-4616 MVVPQVI
+4616 MVIPQVI
-4623 LRYNTQACA
+4623 LRYNTQACV
-4632 KDDRAPSMHSTHA
+4632 KDSRAPLMHSTHA
-4645 ELLPAPH
+4645 ELLPKP
-4652 NASFITYDLGSVK
+4652 NNVSFIRYDLGSVK
-4665 NIESVNILLRGRGE
+4665 NIETVNILLRGRGE

-4704 DQAYVCATYDPELD
+4704 DQAYVCATYDSEQD
-4718 DTVFH
+4718 DAVFH

-4748 ELSYDEIQIIP
+4748 ELSYDEIQIVP
-4759 SKYQFGPAAKYT
+4759 SKYQFGPTAKYT

-4795 EGEGERKDPFF
+4795 EAEGERKDPFF

-4813 SYEYFDGQNEFF
+4813 NYEYFDGQNEFF

-4862 ATFPSKKAYF
+4862 ATFPSKTAYF
-4872 QIELPFANVISEILV
+4872 QVELPFANVISEILV

-4896 KAVWGYAWPGHVKVF
+4896 KSVWGYAWPGRVKVF

-4918 DVGADSTAVLAH
+4918 DIGADSTAVLAH
-4930 EGDIDYGTRDARG
+4930 EGDIDYGTRDQRG
-4943 IPRDDTFEVVFANGP
+4943 IPRDDTFEVVFTHGP

-4971 TESLCVDNP
+4971 TESLCVNNP
-4980 AEEIQFH
+4980 DEEIQFH

-4995 LKPCVYKCEG
+4995 LKPCVHKCQG
-5005 CCHAGALIGADSL
+5005 CCADGALIGADSF

-5041 QDCQHTTVDNQATM
+5041 TDCQHTNSDGQATM

-5068 YTLDY
+5068 YTLEY
-5073 ADGRYQL
+5073 ANGRYQL
-5080 SGTSNKTPTLQ
+5080 SGTSNKTPTMQ
-5091 VRKGKPSAITFP
+5091 VRKGKPTAITFP

-5127 AGSVATV
+5127 AGSVATI
-5134 TVPAGSTKTVLYYYC
+5134 TVPASSTKTVLYYYC

-5167 ARGTTACA
+5167 ARGTSACA
-5175 IEAEQDFT
+5175 IAAEQDFT
-5183 AVQAEFS
+5183 AVQTEFS

-5198 VFTRNFDASLPW
+5198 VFMRNFDATLPW

-5228 QTNPSLNKM
+5228 QSDPSLNQM
-5237 SSAYVDEA
+5237 TSAYVDEA

-5399 KEDSKTTFKTDD
+5399 KEDSKTTYKTDD

-5458 LTSDLSVQENC
+5458 LTSDLSAQENC
-5469 VYTVRDIIERNFLN
+5469 VYTVRDIIERHFLN

-5490 EDGVEVD
+5490 EGGVEVD

-5572 QKGAL
+5572 QKGSL

-5624 MIATGYVVDGILTT
+5624 MIGTGYVVDGILTT

-5653 SFETRDLTDISG
+5653 AFENRDLTDISG
-5665 NGVNAVDEFA
+5665 NGVNGVDEFA

-5701 MKIPLTFADDKT
+5701 MKVPLTFADDKT

-5722 YRSRES
+5722 YKSRES
-5728 AYDSNLISAEK
+5728 YYESNLISGEK
-5739 NDSPT
+5739 TDSPT
-5744 TDNWAIILSTRKKM
+5744 TDNWALIFGNKKN
-5758 QLSGRF
+5758 LKSSGRF
-5764 NDNAYSSYDTYNA
+5764 NDNSYSSYDYYNA
-5777 DGEQIL
+5777 DGEQII

-5791 LSIVQTDGAWHFYH
+5791 LSIVQTDGAWNFYH
-5805 DGVFWTSQAVGAHT
+5805 DGVFWTTQVVGAHT

-5866 PPPVNAES
+5866 PPPLNAES

-5880 VERTDVTEGNG
+5880 VERTDVTAENG

-5928 PATNTYGATTKG
+5928 PATNTYGSTTKG
-5940 LPGDYKIC
+5940 LPGEYKIC

-6002 PDDGCSYMKPHL
+6002 PDDACSYMKPHI

-6020 DDDFTW
+6020 DDDLTW
-6026 SQFLKSEA
+6026 SQILKSDA

-6080 LPKTVPCKWTPAY
+6080 LPKTVPCKWTVGY
-6093 GEVHQKMTC
+6093 GEVHQKQTC
-6102 EEKNTWSNLALTCPN
+6102 ADKDTWSSTRLACPN
-6117 EPTTFNGK
+6117 DNPTLLQGK
-6125 NFGHKGRCSVLTTL
+6125 NYGHRGRCSVLTTANR
-6139 SSYSTNCNEYCAMQG
+6139 YGNMNCNEYCAMQG
-6154 RQCSYG
+6154 KECHTAWLSNAFNCVGEASLTLSCSHRYTWAG
-6160 WKSSWN
+6160 HN
-6166 TCVAINSN
+6166 TRYV
-6174 TQGCTAT
+6174 
-6181 WSTDS
+6181 
-6186 SKRQGC
+6186 GC

-6212 DSSVKSGSAFI
+6212 DSNVKSGSGFI

-6229 EKGWHYFLF
+6229 EKGWQYFLF

-6251 PMPGNPGP
+6251 HMPGNPGP
-6259 AHVFTPGDM
+6259 AHSFTPGSM

-6273 GGVGVSAERC
+6273 AGVGVSAERC
-6283 PISGDYY
+6283 GVSDDYY

-6320 HACRQHA
+6320 HACRHHA

-6334 DDSAELSKIRN
+6334 EDSAELSKIRN
-6345 AKIDPGSNPPLLI
+6345 AKIDPDSNPPLLI

-6533 PISSRKTIVNLA
+6533 PVSSRKTIVNLA

-6556 KEMRAKDTMKLKV
+6556 KEMRARDAMKLNV

-6632 LDIPDKLYCSPE
+6632 LDIPDDLYCSPE
-6644 SDIIEHVDNELS
+6644 SDIIEHIDNELS

-6689 RRLLGVLTSH
+6689 RRLLGVTSH

-6709 NALSTQSQ
+6709 NALTAQSQ

-6765 CHHRM
+6765 CEHRM

-6833 NEMGQPAYQQPL
+6833 NDMGQPAYQQPL